1 MAGWPAAHCPETF
14 SKRDTIMIEIP
25 PVSSLDAVVEVPGS
39 KSLTQR
45 ALIAAALADSSSVLI
60 GPLASEDTSYTI
72 AALRSMGVRIDDS
85 DPSGWR
91 VEGCGGRIRTP
102 AEDIYLGNNGT
113 ATRFLT
119 SVAALGN
126 GRFRITGSSRMAE
139 RPIAPLIAALR
150 GWGVDIRSEAGTGCP
165 PLLIEAHGLSGG
177 RTVLPEGKSSQYLS
191 SLLLVAPYA
200 ASEAE
205 LEVRGEV
212 LSRPYVE
219 MTLEVMA
226 DFGIQAAATPSLTFF
241 RIPQGCYHGREY
253 RIEGDASGASYF
265 WAAAAVTGGRVTVA
279 NVPVPSLQGDA
290 GLVPLLARMGCE
302 VTTRGGG
309 ITVSGPER
317 LAGIEVDMGN
327 MPDVAPTLAVVA
339 AFAEGTTVID
349 NIAHLRI
356 KECDRL
362 AVMVREL
369 RRMGADVEEE
379 EARMIIHGHG
389 GGSNLHGAEIKTY
402 DDHRIAMCFA
412 VAGLKVPGVRI
423 RGEECVKKSFPD
435 FWERFGRMAETGTG

>member
-1 MAGWPAAHCPETF
+1 
-14 SKRDTIMIEIP
+14 MIEIS
-25 PVSSLDAVVEVPGS
+25 PVSGIDAVVEVPGS

-45 ALIAAALADSSSVLI
+45 ALIAAALAESTSVLV

-72 AALRSMGVRIDDS
+72 SALRAMGIRIDDS
-85 DPSGWR
+85 DPARWQ
-91 VEGCGGRIRTP
+91 VEGCAGRILP
-102 AEDIYLGNNGT
+102 PGDDIYLGNNGT

-126 GRFRITGSSRMAE
+126 GAFRITGSSRMAQ
-139 RPIAPLIAALR
+139 RPIEPLISALQ
-150 GWGVDIRSEAGTGCP
+150 GWGVEIRSEAGTGCP
-165 PLLIEAHGLSGG
+165 PLRIEAHGLRGG
-177 RTVLPEGKSSQYLS
+177 RTILPEGKSSQYLS

-200 ASEAE
+200 AREAE
-205 LEVRGEV
+205 LEVQGEV

-219 MTLEVMA
+219 MTLDVMA
-226 DFGIQAAATPSLTFF
+226 DFGIQVAAAPSLSFF
-241 RIPQGCYHGREY
+241 RIPQGCYRGREY

-369 RRMGADVEEE
+369 RRMGAEVEEE
-379 EARMIIHGHG
+379 PARMIIHGRAG
-389 GGSNLHGAEIKTY
+389 GDNLHGAEIRTY

-412 VAGLKVPGVRI
+412 VAGLRVPGVRI
-423 RGEECVKKSFPD
+423 RDEGCVRKSFPGC
-435 FWERFGRMAETGTG
+435 WERCAGVWGKGGG

>member
-1 MAGWPAAHCPETF
+1 
-14 SKRDTIMIEIP
+14 MIEIE
-25 PVSSLDAVVEVPGS
+25 PVATIDAIVEVPGS

-45 ALIAAALADSSSVLI
+45 ALIAAALADGASVLA
-60 GPLASEDTSYTI
+60 GPLASEDTSYTM
-72 AALRSMGVRIDDS
+72 AALRAMGVRIDDT
-85 DPSGWR
+85 DPARWR
-91 VEGCGGRIRTP
+91 VEGCGGRIRQP
-102 AEDIYLGNNGT
+102 DKDIYLGNNGT

-119 SVAALGN
+119 SVAALGH
-126 GRFRITGSSRMAE
+126 GRFRITGSSRMAH
-139 RPIAPLIAALR
+139 RPIGPLITALR
-150 GWGVDIRSEAGTGCP
+150 GWSVDIVSEDGTDCP
-165 PLLIEAHGLSGG
+165 PLRIEADGLSGG

-200 ASEAE
+200 AREAE

-219 MTLEVMA
+219 MTLDVMA
-226 DFGIQAAATPSLTFF
+226 DFGIRVAAAPSLTFF
-241 RIPQGCYHGREY
+241 RIPQGHYRGREY
-253 RIEGDASGASYF
+253 HIEGDASGASYF

-309 ITVSGPER
+309 ITVSGPGR
-317 LAGIEVDMGN
+317 LVGIEVDMGN
-327 MPDVAPTLAVVA
+327 MPDVVPTLAVVA
-339 AFAEGTTVID
+339 AFAEGTTVLD

-369 RRMGADVEEE
+369 RKMGADVEEE
-379 EARMIIHGHG
+379 EARMIIHGRAG
-389 GGSNLHGAEIKTY
+389 GGNLHGAEIGTY

-423 RGEECVKKSFPD
+423 LGEACVKKSFPD
-435 FWERFGRMAETGTG
+435 FWERFAAMRE

>member
-1 MAGWPAAHCPETF
+1 
-14 SKRDTIMIEIP
+14 MIEIS
-25 PVSSLDAVVEVPGS
+25 PVDTIDAVVEVPGS

-45 ALIAAALADSSSVLI
+45 ALIAAALADSGSTLV
-60 GPLASEDTSYTI
+60 GPLASEDTSYTMS
-72 AALRSMGVRIDDS
+72 ALRAMGVPVDDS
-85 DPSGWR
+85 DPGGWI
-91 VEGCGGRIRTP
+91 VEGTGGRIREP
-102 AEDIYLGNNGT
+102 ADDIYLGNNGT

-119 SVAALGN
+119 SVAALGR
-126 GRFRITGSSRMAE
+126 GSFRITGSSRMAE
-139 RPIAPLIAALR
+139 RPIDPLITALQ

-165 PLLIEAHGLSGG
+165 PLHIEAHGLSGG
-177 RTVLPEGKSSQYLS
+177 RTVLPEGRSSQYLS

-200 ASEAE
+200 ARPAE
-205 LEVRGEV
+205 LEVQGEI

-219 MTLEVMA
+219 MTLAVMA
-226 DFGIQAAATPSLTFF
+226 DFGIRVEAVPSLTFF
-241 RIPQGCYHGREY
+241 RIPQGCYRAREY

-279 NVPVPSLQGDA
+279 NVPVPSLQGDS

-302 VTTRGGG
+302 VRKSGDG

-317 LAGIEVDMGN
+317 LCGIEVDMGN

-369 RRMGADVEEE
+369 RRMGAEVEEE
-379 EARMIIHGHG
+379 PARMIIHGRAG
-389 GGSNLHGAEIKTY
+389 GTNLHGAEIRTY

-412 VAGLKVPGVRI
+412 VAGLRVPGVRI
-423 RGEECVKKSFPD
+423 TGEECVKKSFPD
-435 FWERFGRMAETGTG
+435 FWERFGRMTAGTEQGGGTG